1 MYRGLAL
8 EGGGVLGTAYSGV
21 VEILDQLK
29 ILPALTH
36 FAGSSAGAIVAGLL
50 ACRLTSSEIR
60 NIMMTLDYTKFRDG
74 SWAPGVNLYNL
85 INYYGWYRGTILET
99 LFGDMLEKHIGD
111 RNITF
116 KGVKER
122 FGTTLITTTTD
133 IGTHRTVYRSPEIT
147 PDMPL
152 VKAIQESASYPLVY
166 PPIKGNNT
174 LYTDGGLLNNYPIRK
189 LYDYLPEDQVFG
201 CKLITSTD
209 RSRCM
214 NGVPKT
220 PANLVE
226 YVEVLI
232 EILHDQNIKVHVE
245 DEDWARTIKIDVG
258 MISATDFKITP
269 EERDQLIEAGRRAA
283 KKFFKL
289 DDK

>member
-29 ILPALTH
+29 ILPELTH

-50 ACRLTSSEIR
+50 ACRLTSEHIR
-60 NIMMTLDYTKFRDG
+60 KIMMTLDYTKFRDG
-74 SWAPGVNLYNL
+74 SWVPGGNLYNL
-85 INYYGWYRGTILET
+85 INYYGWYKGSILET

-122 FGTTLITTTTD
+122 FGTTLVTTTTD
-133 IGTHRTVYRSPEIT
+133 IGTRSTIYRSPETT
-147 PDMPL
+147 PDMTL
-152 VKAIQESASYPLVY
+152 IRAIHESASYPLVY
-166 PPIKGNNT
+166 PPIKENQT

-189 LYDYLPEDQVFG
+189 LYEYLPEDQVIG
-201 CKLITSTD
+201 CKLITSAD
-209 RSRCM
+209 RSRHM
-214 NGVPKT
+214 NVIPKNPT
-220 PANLVE
+220 NLTE
-226 YVEVLI
+226 YVELLI

-245 DEDWARTIKIDVG
+245 DEDWTRTIKIDAG
-258 MISATDFKITP
+258 MISAADFKITP
-269 EERDQLIEAGRRAA
+269 AERDQLIEAGRKAA
-283 KKFFKL
+283 SKFFKL
-289 DDK
+289 NGK